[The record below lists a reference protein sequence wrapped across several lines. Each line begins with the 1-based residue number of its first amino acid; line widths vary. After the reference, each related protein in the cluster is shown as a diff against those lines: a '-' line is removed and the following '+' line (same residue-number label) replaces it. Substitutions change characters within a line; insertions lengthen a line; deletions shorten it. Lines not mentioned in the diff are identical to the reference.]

1 MLRLFILVKD
11 FICNE
16 YSNIV
21 RPWTVGQRGII
32 QAKCSWM
39 YLARPLAKM
48 LDWIEFSIMSVGKRS
63 QKQTRLSSCNIES
76 TVMSPSP
83 LAPIS

>member
-1 MLRLFILVKD
+1 MMVEVTKRPDRRLASIVSFPLIRLVNLLQSIRLFILIKY

-21 RPWTVGQRGII
+21 RRWTVGQRGIV

-39 YLARPLAKM
+39 YLARPLARM
-48 LDWIEFSIMSVGKRS
+48 LD
-63 QKQTRLSSCNIES
+63 
-76 TVMSPSP
+76 
-83 LAPIS
+83 